1 MPESEIAEKDGRL
14 SVSVEYI
21 EWLEAERRK
30 INSIDLANIDFYH
43 ESGEKL
49 DIPEK
54 VIKRFKFVGLSN
66 FCFIT
71 SGFYAEEHDDDF
83 WKGIVE

>member
-1 MPESEIAEKDGRL
+1 MPESQIIEQNGRL
-14 SVSVEYI
+14 QVSVEYI

-30 INSIDLANIDFYH
+30 INSVDLTNIDFH
-43 ESGEKL
+43 QNGEKL

-54 VIKRFKFVGLSN
+54 VVKRFKFVGLSN

-83 WKGIVE
+83 WKGLTE